1 MTEEA
6 ISVLL
11 IIGISFLAG
20 SIGGGAIMILRGAET
35 IEELEKEIDKWRE
48 LYFNEVDRYA
58 DDDPENELEP

>member
-58 DDDPENELEP
+58 DDDPDHELEP

>member
-20 SIGGGAIMILRGAET
+20 GIGGGAIMILRGAET